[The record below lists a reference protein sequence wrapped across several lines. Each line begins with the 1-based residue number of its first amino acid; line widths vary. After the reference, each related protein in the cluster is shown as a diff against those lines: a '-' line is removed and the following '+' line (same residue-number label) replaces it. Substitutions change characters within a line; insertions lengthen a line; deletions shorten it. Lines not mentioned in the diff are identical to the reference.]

1 MAVPDASKVRV
12 RIAPSPTGFAHLGTA
27 STALYNVLFARA
39 NGGTFVLRI
48 DDTDV
53 ERNRPEYEV
62 VIYESLHWLGLDWD
76 EGPDKGGPDGPY
88 RQSERLDLY
97 KQHAARLLADGKA
110 YRCYCTLEELDAER
124 KQAQAEK
131 RPYKYSRRCLGPDVP
146 KDRPVFTVRFKVPGG
161 EVKFKDMIRGDMS
174 FDSDL
179 IGDFIIVK
187 SDGYPTYNF
196 ASPVDDAAMKIS
208 HVIRGEEH
216 LSNTPFQLMIVDAL
230 GYERPL
236 AYAHMPL
243 ILAKDG
249 SKLSKRKHPE
259 SNLILYRE
267 EGYLPEAVLNY
278 LALLGWNPGTSQE
291 IFTFDELVRAFSFDR
306 VQHGGARF
314 DWEKLNWINGEY
326 IRRLDDEELTRR
338 LKPFLPQL
346 DEATIR
352 RAVPALKT
360 RLPKLKSAAEL
371 LEYLWTDPPAPALE
385 PDAAERV
392 RAAIAVLNDVAWEP
406 EAIHT
411 ALMALVEKSGLGPNK
426 TFMPIRLAV
435 TGKKISPPI
444 DYTLALLAKDV
455 ALSRLQRAAGVAR
468 ERDKHVT
475 Y

>member
-39 NGGTFVLRI
+39 NGGTFVLRV

-62 VIYESLHWLGLDWD
+62 LIYESLQWLGLDWD
-76 EGPDKGGPDGPY
+76 EGPDKGGPDAPY

-97 KQHAARLLADGKA
+97 KQHAARLLEEGKA
-110 YRCYCTLEELDAER
+110 YRCYCTPEELDAER

-131 RPYKYSRRCLGPDVP
+131 RPYKYSRQCLGPDVH
-146 KDRPVFTVRFKVPGG
+146 KERTEFTVRFKVPGG

-187 SDGYPTYNF
+187 SNGYPVYQF
-196 ASPVDDAAMKIS
+196 ASPVDDAVMKIS

-216 LSNTPFQLMIVDAL
+216 LSNTPYHLMLIDAL
-230 GYERPL
+230 GYERPV

-249 SKLSKRKHPE
+249 TKMSKRKHPE
-259 SNLILYRE
+259 TNLALYRE
-267 EGYLPEAVLNY
+267 QGYLPEALINY

-291 IFTFDELVRAFSFDR
+291 IFTFDELVQVFSFDR
-306 VQHGGARF
+306 VQHAGARF

-326 IRRLDDEELTRR
+326 IRRLDEEELARR
-338 LKPFLPQL
+338 LEPFLPNL
-346 DEATIR
+346 DEDTIK

-360 RLPKLKSAAEL
+360 RMAKLADAAEL
-371 LEYLWTDPPAPALE
+371 LEYLWTNPPPPSLDPESVEHIRAAVGALQNVEWEPAP
-385 PDAAERV
+385 
-392 RAAIAVLNDVAWEP
+392 
-406 EAIHT
+406 IHD
-411 ALMALVEKSGLGPNK
+411 ALMRVVAESGSKPNK
-426 TFMPIRLAV
+426 VFMPIRLAV

-444 DYTLALLAKDV
+444 DYTLALLPRDV
-455 ALSRLQRAAGVAR
+455 AMSRLQRAIAGSS
-468 ERDKHVT
+468 
-475 Y
+475 

>member
-1 MAVPDASKVRV
+1 MAVPDAAKVRV

-53 ERNRPEYEV
+53 ERNRPEYEA
-62 VIYESLHWLGLDWD
+62 VIYESLRWLGLEWD

-97 KQHAARLLADGKA
+97 KEHAARLLAGGKA
-110 YRCYCTLEELDAER
+110 YRCYCTPEELDAER

-131 RPYKYSRRCLGPDVP
+131 RPYKYSRRCLTNAPSG
-146 KDRPVFTVRFKVPGG
+146 RTEFTVRFEVPGG

-174 FDSDL
+174 FDAGL

-187 SDGYPTYNF
+187 SDGFPTYNF
-196 ASPVDDAAMKIS
+196 ASPVDDAAMKIT

-216 LSNTPFQLMIVDAL
+216 LSNTPYQLMLVDAL
-230 GYERPL
+230 GYSRPV

-249 SKLSKRKHPE
+249 SKMSKRKHPE
-259 SNLILYRE
+259 MNLALYRE
-267 EGYLPEAVLNY
+267 QGYLPEALINY

-306 VQHGGARF
+306 VQHAGARF

-326 IRRLDDEELTRR
+326 IRQLDDDELTRR
-338 LKPFLPQL
+338 LRPFLQNL
-346 DEATIR
+346 DEATIL

-360 RLPKLKSAAEL
+360 RLTKLADAAEL
-371 LEYLWTDPPAPALE
+371 LDYLWTDTAPPELDHE
-385 PDAAERV
+385 SVESIRAAV
-392 RAAIAVLNDVAWEP
+392 RALDGVPWEP
-406 EAIHT
+406 EPIHE
-411 ALMALVEKSGLGPNK
+411 ALMEVVERSGSKPNK
-426 TFMPIRLAV
+426 IFMPIRLAV
-435 TGKKISPPI
+435 TGKRISPPI
-444 DYTLALLAKDV
+444 DYTLALLPKEV
-455 ALSRLQRAAGVAR
+455 AMSRLQRAIGGPA
-468 ERDKHVT
+468 
-475 Y
+475 